1 MKDTYLRIYSNA
13 KQQVGLPE
21 LSESEKEILNATAS
35 EVAEFFESQGNLC
48 CGDGNSAAPTYVP
61 QGVDTGYACCNTFGE
76 GPNYVPNAWLYPY
89 DIDSLQ
95 FVPPNNPCGQD
106 PAQFS

>member
-35 EVAEFFESQGNLC
+35 EVATLFESQGNIC
-48 CGDGNSAAPTYVP
+48 CGDGNPAAPTY
-61 QGVDTGYACCNTFGE
+61 TLNGYACCNTFGE

-89 DIDSLQ
+89 DIDNLQ
-95 FVPPNNPCGQD
+95 FVPPNNPCSQD
-106 PAQFS
+106 PGFAEA